1 MLRVSAIQEAIGNL
15 KDNLLFLH
23 AVTGSDTTS
32 VPYKHGRKKGYKVLK
47 SNDQLKQTVTVLN
60 RPQINPED
68 IAKAGEECL
77 LSLKGA
83 SAFNSLDDF
92 RLAAFKKKNTKESM
106 NSIFQV
112 VSLPSTSAAACQLF
126 LHDLLSSSAMAGE
139 QYKSNCMGMDSI

>member
-1 MLRVSAIQEAIGNL
+1 M
-15 KDNLLFLH
+15 DNLLFLH

-32 VPYKHGRKKGYKVLK
+32 VPYKQGRKKGYKVLK

-60 RPQINPED
+60 RPQVNPED

-126 LHDLLSSSAMAGE
+126 LHDLLSS
-139 QYKSNCMGMDSI
+139 

>member
-1 MLRVSAIQEAIGNL
+1 M
-15 KDNLLFLH
+15 
-23 AVTGSDTTS
+23 
-32 VPYKHGRKKGYKVLK
+32 K

-92 RLAAFKKKNTKESM
+92 RLEAFKRQNAKKSM
-106 NSIFQV
+106 NSVFQV
-112 VSLPSTSAAACQLF
+112 ANLPPTSATAGQYSFRTYCQV
-126 LHDLLSSSAMAGE
+126 
-139 QYKSNCMGMDSI
+139 QQ

>member
-1 MLRVSAIQEAIGNL
+1 MCVCVCVCACV
-15 KDNLLFLH
+15 H

-32 VPYKHGRKKGYKVLK
+32 APCQQGKKKGCRVLE
-47 SNDQLKQTVTVLN
+47 SNNQLKQTVTVFST
-60 RPQINPED
+60 PQANPED
-68 IAKAGEECL
+68 IAKAVEECL
-77 LSLKGA
+77 LSVYGA
-83 SAFNSLDDF
+83 STFNSMDDF